1 MPTITGATQRS
12 RMTKMLKCAEETNVK
27 EVIGSFIKKTG
38 LLVPISLE
46 LAVRIETK
54 IWILLWF
61 TLRGKSLWISY
72 KIAS

>member
-1 MPTITGATQRS
+1 
-12 RMTKMLKCAEETNVK
+12 MTKMLKCAEETNVK